1 MRRRQNGSG
10 KRQSKCGLLVH
21 VGPALDQNF
30 CCIGMAATH
39 RDNERRGSFVLFLNV
54 CSSIEQCR
62 ERDQITDLGDIG
74 VRPPEFEPV
83 VAALL

>member
-1 MRRRQNGSG
+1 
-10 KRQSKCGLLVH
+10 
-21 VGPALDQNF
+21 
-30 CCIGMAATH
+30 MAATH